1 MELRGGSTR
10 HKDLRKAPKGGA
22 PVLVENSEHA
32 CGTERETM
40 LQVHGTA
47 AELGRKGMT
56 ARGVATELVLIHS
69 FIHPGPAGGSCTQ
82 EKDDRCG
89 PSAHGTNILLGKI
102 TAR

>member
-1 MELRGGSTR
+1 
-10 HKDLRKAPKGGA
+10 
-22 PVLVENSEHA
+22 
-32 CGTERETM
+32 
-40 LQVHGTA
+40 
-47 AELGRKGMT
+47 MT

-89 PSAHGTNILLGKI
+89 PSANGTHILLGKI